1 MAHLAVSSYTRDLW
15 GWHEKNCLMPP
26 SKRIPT
32 QLVLQYTMWGLGLHI
47 WLINHHLE
55 KQSSWI
61 CTSDTTVSLQVTF
74 TLPSST
80 FIFLC
85 GKNVCMHW
93 MFLWALLRVCVLGFV
108 CVRPQADG
116 QGDAELKQDWKR
128 GPVSFPS
135 KPPSS
140 VFTMQ
145 PDVSLRTH
153 SAPWLQ
159 SSEWTTQFTALFIFS
174 IQHAQSA
181 AHFWID
187 TFSQC
192 WCVHPCCTI
201 TAVFQTFAS
210 A

>member
-1 MAHLAVSSYTRDLW
+1 MRVRASHLTDKPSPWKAIFLDLHL
-15 GWHEKNCLMPP
+15 WHHCESAGNIH
-26 SKRIPT
+26 ST
-32 QLVLQYTMWGLGLHI
+32 
-47 WLINHHLE
+47 LE
-55 KQSSWI
+55 HFYFPVWKK
-61 CTSDTTVSLQVTF
+61 CVHALNVF
-74 TLPSST
+74 MST
-80 FIFLC
+80 FAC
-85 GKNVCMHW
+85 
-93 MFLWALLRVCVLGFV
+93 VCVLGFV